1 MKFFKFLIIIFF
13 IFKTESVIQAE
24 QNNIVIKID
33 DKIITTLDI
42 KNKIITSL
50 LLSKKIINQE
60 NINSLKRRS
69 IEDLIQL
76 NIKKIELEKF
86 NFKKDNKK
94 INSYLNSISENNIQ
108 SLKKFLENNIDF
120 DIFVDEIDVELKWR
134 NFIFQNF
141 ENKIQINLEEV
152 DREIKNLKQ
161 NNKNI
166 TEYNLSEI
174 EILSDKN
181 KSKNET
187 IINNIIQEI
196 KDTSFENA
204 VIKFSI
210 SSTASNKGSLG
221 WVNTNSLSNEI
232 LKILEKWK

>member
-42 KNKIITSL
+42 NKIITSL

-94 INSYLNSISENNIQ
+94 
-108 SLKKFLENNIDF
+108 
-120 DIFVDEIDVELKWR
+120 
-134 NFIFQNF
+134 
-141 ENKIQINLEEV
+141 
-152 DREIKNLKQ
+152 
-161 NNKNI
+161 
-166 TEYNLSEI
+166 
-174 EILSDKN
+174 
-181 KSKNET
+181 
-187 IINNIIQEI
+187 
-196 KDTSFENA
+196 
-204 VIKFSI
+204 
-210 SSTASNKGSLG
+210 
-221 WVNTNSLSNEI
+221 
-232 LKILEKWK
+232 